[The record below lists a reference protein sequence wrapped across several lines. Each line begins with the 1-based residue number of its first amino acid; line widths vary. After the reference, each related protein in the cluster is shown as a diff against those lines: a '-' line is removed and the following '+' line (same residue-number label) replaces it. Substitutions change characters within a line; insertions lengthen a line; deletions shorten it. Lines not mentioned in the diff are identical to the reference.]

1 MISRRSLLRTTSA
14 ALAASL
20 LPSRARAA
28 SRLVSLPPIDVR
40 KERVLKTI
48 VGLRPFRPSGYVV
61 RADKLGEK
69 LVVHHYG
76 HGGCG
81 VTLSWGTAELAV
93 RLVEQA
99 GRTDAQK
106 RVAVIGCG
114 AVGLATARLLQ
125 QAGYRPTLYARDL
138 PPDTL
143 SNVAGARW
151 YPFDVFDRKV
161 VSSAFLDEL
170 WRVSRVA
177 YRVFTKL
184 GPDYGVRR
192 YRSYACRN
200 SPFPTE
206 SLLHMDSPIHDLL
219 PGMRDLSVEENPL
232 PYSLVRT
239 FETLFIEPHVY
250 LPRVIADFK
259 QAGGTIVVRDF
270 ADAAALATLP
280 EPTLVNCTGMG
291 ASKLFAD
298 AELMPIKG
306 QLSILPPQADIDYI
320 TLPPDIYMF
329 PRSDG
334 IILGGTFQRGVY
346 TMEPDRAAEER
357 VLRKHQEF
365 FRSIRR

>member
-1 MISRRSLLRTTSA
+1 MITRRTLLSSTGA

-20 LPSRARAA
+20 LSSRARAT
-28 SRLVSLPPIDVR
+28 SRLVSMPHIDVR
-40 KERVLKTI
+40 KERVTRTI

-93 RLVEQA
+93 RLVQQA
-99 GRTDAQK
+99 GRSE
-106 RVAVIGCG
+106 RNVAVIGCG

-125 QAGYRPTLYARDL
+125 QSGYRPTIYAREL

-151 YPFDVFDRKV
+151 YPFDIFDRKV

-170 WRVSRVA
+170 WRVSRIA
-177 YRVFTKL
+177 YSVFAKL
-184 GPDYGVRR
+184 GPEYGVRR

-200 SPFPTE
+200 SPFPAE
-206 SLLHMDSPIHDLL
+206 SLLHLDSPIRDLL
-219 PGMRDLSVEENPL
+219 PGLRDLSVDENPL

-239 FETLFIEPHVY
+239 FETLFIEPQLY

-259 QAGGTIVVRDF
+259 QAGGTIVVRAF
-270 ADAAALATLP
+270 ADAAALAALP
-280 EPTLVNCTGMG
+280 EPILVNCTGMG

-357 VLRKHQEF
+357 VLRKHQDF